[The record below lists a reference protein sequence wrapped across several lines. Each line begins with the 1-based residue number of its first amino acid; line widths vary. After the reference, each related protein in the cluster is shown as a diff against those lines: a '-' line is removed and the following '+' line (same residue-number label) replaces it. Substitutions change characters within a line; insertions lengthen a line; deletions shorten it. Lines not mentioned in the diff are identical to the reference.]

1 MKLCSSCVWQEGPLV
16 TSITWT
22 DKTLITAR
30 EITLSNTRRK
40 AKKRWI
46 LPKQHR
52 DSPVL
57 RPYLDQFQVWLM
69 AQFLE
74 LLIDMP

>member
-22 DKTLITAR
+22 DKTLITAT
-30 EITLSNTRRK
+30 EIMISNTRWK

-46 LPKQHR
+46 LSKQHH

-57 RPYLDQFQVWLM
+57 CPYLDQFQVWLM
-69 AQFLE
+69 ARFLE
-74 LLIDMP
+74 LLIDLP